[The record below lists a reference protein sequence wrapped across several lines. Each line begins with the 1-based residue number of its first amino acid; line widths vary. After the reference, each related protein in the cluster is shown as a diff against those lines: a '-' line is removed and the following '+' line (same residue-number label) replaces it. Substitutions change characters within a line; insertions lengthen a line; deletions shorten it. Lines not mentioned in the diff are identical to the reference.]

1 MLNLGCYIAAS
12 TTGPASA
19 RHRSGR
25 HVTGLK
31 MPRDSFLVFGSP
43 SIEEDEIQ
51 EVVDCLRSGW
61 IGSGPRVERFEQLF
75 RGYIGADHALAVSS
89 CTAAL
94 HLCLIAAGIGPG
106 DEVITSPLTFA
117 STANCVVH
125 VRATPIFADVELETM
140 NIDPAAIEAA
150 MTTRTRAI
158 IPVHLA
164 GRPCRMNAIMEI
176 ARSHNLLVIEDAA
189 HAIEA
194 WHKGK
199 KIGTVGDATCFSFY
213 VTKNLVTGE
222 GGMAT
227 TSRADWAEKIG
238 INRLHGLSRH
248 AWQRYTADAP
258 GHYQVMAPGFKYN
271 MTDVQASLGIH
282 QLARIERYL
291 ERREKLWG
299 QYDDAFQ
306 DLAVRRPSPPEP
318 DTRHA
323 RHLYTLLVDQEEAG
337 ISRDEF
343 RSRLHALNIGSGV
356 HFIALHLHPYYA
368 QAYGLRRGQFPNAEF
383 ISDRTVSLPL
393 SAKLTDRDVH
403 DVIEAVRAAVPKR
416 RP

>member
-1 MLNLGCYIAAS
+1 
-12 TTGPASA
+12 
-19 RHRSGR
+19 
-25 HVTGLK
+25 
-31 MPRDSFLVFGSP
+31 MPRETFLIFGSP
-43 SIEEDEIQ
+43 SIEEEEIR

-61 IGSGPRVERFEQLF
+61 IGSGPRAEKFEQLF
-75 RGYIGADHALAVSS
+75 RDYIGADYALAVSS

-117 STANCVVH
+117 STANCVLH
-125 VRATPIFADVELETM
+125 VGAIPVFADVERETM

-150 MTTRTRAI
+150 TTSRTRAI
-158 IPVHLA
+158 IPVHFA
-164 GRPCRMNAIMEI
+164 GRPCRMDEIMKMAC
-176 ARSHNLLVIEDAA
+176 ARNLLVIEDAA

-194 WHKGK
+194 WHRGR
-199 KIGTVGDATCFSFY
+199 KIGTIGDATCFSFY

-238 INRLHGLSRH
+238 IYRLHGLSKH

-258 GHYQVMAPGFKYN
+258 SHYQVMAPGFKYN
-271 MTDVQASLGIH
+271 MTDIQASLGIH

-291 ERREKLWG
+291 ERREKIWA
-299 QYDDAFQ
+299 QYDEAFQ
-306 DLAVRRPSPPEP
+306 DLAVHRPAPPEP
-318 DTRHA
+318 GTRHA
-323 RHLYTLLVDQEEAG
+323 RHLYTLLIDPTEAG

-343 RSRLHALNIGSGV
+343 RTRLHALNIGTGV
-356 HFIALHLHPYYA
+356 HFIALHLHPYYSDR
-368 QAYGLRRGQFPNAEF
+368 YSLRRGQFPNAEF

-393 SAKLTDRDVH
+393 SAKLTDQDVQ

-416 RP
+416 RK